1 MLKTIM
7 KHHNQEPAHAESEY
21 DTRNLKRTPV
31 QNIPLRLEHI
41 GAIVPVGYETQ
52 AQAKAAKGVQQRI
65 NAICLRHRMK
75 SMMIGG
81 EEEQDIMDP
90 LSMIRFRNDY
100 KGHI

>member
-1 MLKTIM
+1 MR
-7 KHHNQEPAHAESEY
+7 HHNQEPLYAESEY
-21 DTRNLKRTPV
+21 SKKALYGAKV

-41 GAIVPVGYETQ
+41 GAIVPVGYVTQ
-52 AQAKAAKGVQQRI
+52 AQAKVFKGVQQRI
-65 NAICLRHRMK
+65 DAICLRHRMK

-81 EEEQDIMDP
+81 EEEQDIMGP